1 MTNPEFSSNRAGD
14 FAEYYAVTWLWDSGY
29 QVFKNC
35 GCDGPVDL
43 IAMDKDGSII
53 LIDVKTMRRNFR
65 TKTKNYDYKG
75 QLTDYQKE
83 LGVVVLAFHPD
94 TRECYFVG
102 HKHEKTN
109 TGHRDE
115 HFPQYDLGLCDS
127 GH

>member
-14 FAEYYAVTWLWDSGY
+14 FAEYYAVTWLWDQGY
-29 QVFKNC
+29 NVFKNA
-35 GCDGPVDL
+35 GCDGPIDL
-43 IAMDKDGSII
+43 IAVDQHGNIT

-65 TKTKNYDYKG
+65 RMSQNYEYKG

-83 LGVVVLAFHPD
+83 LGAVVLAFHPD

-115 HFPQYDLGLCDS
+115 QPAQYDLADSDS
-127 GH
+127 GC